1 MQQLLT
7 TSIIMEYPTIRAYL
21 YLYNVY
27 NVSLN
32 MVSDDMSKTIKMK
45 DSQQSHVNLK

>member
-21 YLYNVY
+21 YLY